1 MPVYYQIYYGAK
13 ERRFVAVENRT
24 LELDKTHHLSNYV
37 RKAAVLA
44 FSGECDF
51 TAATMVSSNIARV
64 FGTFCLHLTGFK
76 TFVVAF
82 GAFLKLGCK
91 FASLS
96 KTSWKVFH
104 TISLPGTLVVS
115 LNP

>member
-24 LELDKTHHLSNYV
+24 LELDKTHHLPNYV
-37 RKAAVLA
+37 RKAALLA

-51 TAATMVSSNIARV
+51 TAATVVSSNIARV
-64 FGTFCLHLTGFK
+64 FGAFCLHLTGFK

-82 GAFLKLGCK
+82 GAFLKL
-91 FASLS
+91 
-96 KTSWKVFH
+96 
-104 TISLPGTLVVS
+104 
-115 LNP
+115 